1 MQSAL
6 SAQLEAATLTLVGDG
21 TLKDRLCAA
30 FCDHLDDISEFDLP
44 DEVQEEFAAM
54 ARVMHGARALPGDS
68 VVRASIRKLS
78 NDQAQGYAR
87 LILRTYSLRIRE
99 LAATARTSPRTA
111 SASREAT
118 SQDNTPLAVLL
129 ALENGTQA
137 ATRPKRASR
146 G

>member
-6 SAQLEAATLTLVGDG
+6 SVQLEAATLALVGDG

-30 FCDHLDDISEFDLP
+30 FCDHLDDISALDLP

-78 NDQAQGYAR
+78 NEEAQRFAG
-87 LILRTYSLRIRE
+87 LILRTYAVRIRE
-99 LAATARTSPRTA
+99 LAATVRTA
-111 SASREAT
+111 PRAASAAREST
-118 SQDNTPLAVLL
+118 PLESTPLAALL
-129 ALENGTQA
+129 ALGSGTRAGARTKQ
-137 ATRPKRASR
+137 ATR

>member
-6 SAQLEAATLTLVGDG
+6 SAQLEAATLGLVGDG

-30 FCDHLDDISEFDLP
+30 FCDHLDDISELDLP
-44 DEVQEEFAAM
+44 EEVQEEFAAM

-78 NDQAQGYAR
+78 NDQAQRYAG
-87 LILRTYSLRIRE
+87 LILRTYVLRIRE
-99 LAATARTSPRTA
+99 LAATARTSPR
-111 SASREAT
+111 SANPTREDTSRE
-118 SQDNTPLAVLL
+118 STPLALLL
-129 ALENGTQA
+129 ALENGTQGGR
-137 ATRPKRASR
+137 RPKRANR

>member
-6 SAQLEAATLTLVGDG
+6 SAQLEAATLALVGDG

-30 FCDHLDDISEFDLP
+30 FCDHLDDIAEAELP
-44 DEVQEEFAAM
+44 EEVQEDFAAM

-78 NDQAQGYAR
+78 SEEAQRYAG
-87 LILRTYSLRIRE
+87 LILRTYALRIRE
-99 LAATARTSPRTA
+99 LASTARTSPRA
-111 SASREAT
+111 ANAPREG
-118 SQDNTPLAVLL
+118 TPLAALL
-129 ALENGTQA
+129 ALESGA
-137 ATRPKRASR
+137 SRGGTRPKQASR